1 LLPYICYLYLQ
12 IVLWGRNE
20 ESLKATEE
28 EIQDLGV
35 QATYFKCDVSNR
47 EEIYAMV
54 IIYQQR
60 T

>member
-1 LLPYICYLYLQ
+1 
-12 IVLWGRNE
+12 VLWGRNE